1 LVRNQF
7 CLDTPLLKTSSLAEM
22 ESHRFCLIHNSL
34 SLVKVYK
41 PIYLPFQEEMDK
53 ACKEA
58 NAYDF
63 IMKLPKVFFIS
74 FNIIERLFLVLAK
87 NNFTL
92 ESKVMASDR
101 GS

>member
-1 LVRNQF
+1 
-7 CLDTPLLKTSSLAEM
+7 
-22 ESHRFCLIHNSL
+22 
-34 SLVKVYK
+34 
-41 PIYLPFQEEMDK
+41 MDK